1 MKLTELFESY
11 LPTINPTMIL
21 EGIDHPEDLIITNG
35 AQGAERVVRELIG
48 LEKDPSTISV
58 KWDGFPAVV
67 FGRDGQGALVFV
79 DKHMYDKV
87 AKGKMEFTTIK
98 DYDEGRGANRAD
110 LWKKEDV
117 LRPLLERIVPAV
129 RDKYWMGDLM
139 WVGKLDAKDG
149 VYSFKPNTVTYEVKQ
164 GSQLGEEIARS
175 QGGIAVHTLI
185 PGLGKGDT
193 PLKGLEGLPEG
204 QGIVFLTGEIKDNKP
219 KVSVD
224 RKFLKDAQKTI
235 SKYSGAADKF
245 ISDLTAMK
253 AKMVLTAMGP
263 FITSMLEEGDIKTD
277 IVPRFLDFL
286 GDRLSDAA
294 AEKLLGKDQDGW
306 LYQADGG
313 GPGLLAIWELWAAV
327 TDLKIHVKRQLDDQ
341 TKGGA
346 VRAVIDGEDSHEG
359 YVFGAGK
366 DKLKIV
372 DRLGFS
378 AANFARHRVAPEEI
392 AAREKMPMAAFCFGR
407 MNPPTRGHE
416 KLMDATLAAGGKN
429 SFIFLSNSVSPE
441 KDPLDPVTKA
451 AFISK
456 IYPKFASHI
465 VREPVLNPI
474 YAANWLYAKGF
485 RHMTFIAGSDRLGK
499 SKGSIEK
506 LLNSWNSGPVRSNDN
521 QFGEGGREHVLLKFV
536 SSGERDADSEG
547 VEGYSGSKARA
558 AAAAGDEKQFQIYT
572 GVGPNITVSGKN
584 LYQATRDAM
593 GVSDKSEPTKATA
606 STAKIPAAKAA
617 KAPAKQEVA
626 ETILT
631 ELRSLADGGYGGWI
645 NARGGAVYPLGPD
658 DMSHKDTA
666 ADLGI
671 DMENETD
678 YLPAYEKNLVRYI
691 TQDFPGYFELS
702 GRYEDLKRTFKIW
715 WPTAIKANHVYIDM
729 LKGREDVS
737 KGYEPANPASRS
749 ELRRDFG
756 PVDESEGLA

>member
-1 MKLTELFESY
+1 MRLNELFETY
-11 LPTINPTMIL
+11 LPTITPRVMML
-21 EGIDHPEDLIITNG
+21 EGIDHPEDLIIG
-35 AQGAERVVRELIG
+35 QGSQGAERVVRELIG
-48 LEKDPSTISV
+48 LEKDPSTISI

-67 FGRDGQGALVFV
+67 FGRDGQGNLVFV

-110 LWKKEDV
+110 LWKKEDL
-117 LRPLLERIVPAV
+117 LRQQLERIVPAV

-139 WVGKLDAKDG
+139 WVGKLQPEGG
-149 VYSFKPNTVTYEVKQ
+149 VYAFKPNTVAYEVRGGTK
-164 GSQLGEEIARS
+164 LGDLIARS

-193 PLKGLEGLPEG
+193 PLKGLEGLPED
-204 QGIVFLTGEIKDNKP
+204 QGIVFLTGEIKDSKP
-219 KVSVD
+219 KVAVD
-224 RKFLKDAQKTI
+224 RKYLKDAQKI
-235 SKYSGAADKF
+235 IAKYSTDADKF
-245 ISDLTAMK
+245 INDLGAMK
-253 AKMVLTAMGP
+253 AKMVLTSMGP

-277 IVPRFLDFL
+277 IVPRFLDFI

-294 AEKLLGKDQDGW
+294 ADKLLGKGKDGW

-327 TDLKIHVKRQLDDQ
+327 TDLKIHVKRQLDSQ
-341 TKGGA
+341 LQGGE
-346 VRAVIDGEDSHEG
+346 VRAIIDGADSHEG
-359 YVFGAGK
+359 YVFGSGK

-378 AANFARHRVAPEEI
+378 AANFARHKVAPEEI
-392 AAREKMPMAAFCFGR
+392 SAREKMPMAAFCFGR

-416 KLMDATLAAGGKN
+416 KLMDKTVEIGGKH
-429 SFIFLSNSVSPE
+429 SYIFLSNSVSPE
-441 KDPLDPVTKA
+441 KDPLDPADKA

-465 VREPVLNPI
+465 VRDPVLNPL

-499 SKGSIEK
+499 AKGSIEK
-506 LLNSWNSGPVRSNDN
+506 LLNGWNSGPVRSNDN
-521 QFGEGGREHVLLKFV
+521 QFGEGGREFVLIKFV

-558 AAAAGDEKQFQIYT
+558 AAAASDEKQFQMFT
-572 GVGPNITVSGKN
+572 GVGPDVKISGRS
-584 LYQATRDAM
+584 LYQAVRDGM
-593 GVSDKSEPTKATA
+593 GVADKSEPV
-606 STAKIPAAKAA
+606 STAKVPAMKD
-617 KAPAKQEVA
+617 KKPPTKQAVA
-626 ETILT
+626 EDIIT

-666 ADLGI
+666 AELGI
-671 DMENETD
+671 DMEHETD
-678 YLPAYEKNLVRYI
+678 YLPAYEKNLVRYV
-691 TQDFPGYFELS
+691 TNEFPRYFELS
-702 GRYEDLKRTFKIW
+702 GNYEDLKRTFRQW

-737 KGYEPANPASRS
+737 KGYEPADPASRS
-749 ELRRDFG
+749 ELRRDFS
-756 PVDESEGLA
+756 PD